1 MASKAKKVAAKK
13 PVKKVAAKQPVAKK
27 AVAKKTA
34 KPVAKKAAKTVSK
47 KAAVKASTKAVKKTA
62 AKKPVKVAAKTLT
75 TKKVAAKTSAT
86 SAKKSAAKT
95 APTKASV
102 KPASK
107 KMAVPVLTTA
117 KPAIKNLD
125 YSKAITPLGD
135 RLVLRV
141 VEAAKM
147 TAGGLYIPDMVNEAV
162 GHLKGE
168 VLAVGGGGK
177 SKKGAVRPLDVQV
190 GDYVLFAEY
199 AGTKIE
205 FNAQELQIVHE
216 ADVMGIVQK

>member
-13 PVKKVAAKQPVAKK
+13 PVKKVAAKKPVAKK
-27 AVAKKTA
+27 AVVKKAT
-34 KPVAKKAAKTVSK
+34 KPAAKKASKAVSK
-47 KAAVKASTKAVKKTA
+47 KSPAKAVKKTA
-62 AKKPVKVAAKTLT
+62 VKKPVKAIAK
-75 TKKVAAKTSAT
+75 KAVAKTST
-86 SAKKSAAKT
+86 KK
-95 APTKASV
+95 TKAQV
-102 KPASK
+102 NEKPAVK
-107 KMAVPVLTTA
+107 KATAPVLTTA
-117 KPAIKNLD
+117 KPVIKNLD

-141 VEAAKM
+141 VQAAKM
-147 TAGGLYIPDMVNEAV
+147 TAGGLYIPDMVSDAA

-177 SKKGAVRPLDVQV
+177 NKKGAVRPLDVRK
-190 GDYVLFAEY
+190 GDFVLFAEH

-205 FNAQELQIVHE
+205 FNSEELQIVHE